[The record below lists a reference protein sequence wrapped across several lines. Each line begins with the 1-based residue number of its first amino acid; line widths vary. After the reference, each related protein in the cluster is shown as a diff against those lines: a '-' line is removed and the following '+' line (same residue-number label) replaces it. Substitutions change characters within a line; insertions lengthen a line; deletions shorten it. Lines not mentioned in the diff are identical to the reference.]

1 MIRLIALLLLI
12 GLGPWAR
19 AAEEPAT
26 RVLYIANMGA
36 MVEHGETKIV
46 FDPLF
51 SNHYDTYEPV
61 PAEVEAA
68 LLAGNPPWDGID
80 AVFIS
85 HHHGDHFDPPMILEL
100 LRSQPA
106 IVSDR
111 VHGLSLENGMTSTD
125 IALGPVLVE
134 AVRIRHAGWPDRHA
148 NIENIVFRVTLD
160 SDTTV
165 MHFGDADPADA
176 HFAISPEHWKERH
189 AHLAMP
195 PYWFFLSS
203 EGRQILD
210 NRIGADKVIG
220 MHVPTKIPDDPENRP
235 ENLQSADLFVKPGE
249 QRTLV
254 VE

>member
-106 IVSDR
+106 I
-111 VHGLSLENGMTSTD
+111 EKF
-125 IALGPVLVE
+125 GPE
-134 AVRIRHAGWPDRHA
+134 QAGWPDRHS
-148 NIENIVFRVTLD
+148 NIESMVFRVTLD

>member
-1 MIRLIALLLLI
+1 MFGPEQAAAAIRSLV
-12 GLGPWAR
+12 
-19 AAEEPAT
+19 T
-26 RVLYIANMGA
+26 
-36 MVEHGETKIV
+36 
-46 FDPLF
+46 DPE
-51 SNHYDTYEPV
+51 ST
-61 PAEVEAA
+61 
-68 LLAGNPPWDGID
+68 
-80 AVFIS
+80 
-85 HHHGDHFDPPMILEL
+85 
-100 LRSQPA
+100 
-106 IVSDR
+106 VSDR